1 MPHYGWVIVIIII
14 APQRKTKPWLARL
27 AALRDSLF
35 ARRASGNWMAAA
47 PWRSRDA
54 LPQRSEHHLVDLEG
68 IDDEDGEY
76 SGGSTVDIVSSP
88 PPPYY
93 RTQDPPNPNCKRCR
107 SLGAEGEPQAVWKR
121 VGAVTMAVGAFAL
134 CLLLVAWYRA
144 DAGEVGAGAQRRYSG
159 WERDAPHPSMGD
171 ARGPG
176 GGTPGPGKGCP
187 GCPQG
192 SRCRRAEDSS
202 LLCAESCFAD
212 EFSCRSGLC
221 VSKHSRCDGLA
232 DCDDLS
238 DETGCPCDEDVGF
251 RCGLNTSCLPLDK
264 RCDGRAD
271 CWDIADEVN
280 CPFEECPPGDPNPY
294 HCHSW
299 HCISSELVCDG
310 EEDCDDGS
318 DEGGCP
324 QREPPLAGQK

>member
-1 MPHYGWVIVIIII
+1 MTIIII
-14 APQRKTKPWLARL
+14 ITPKRRTKQWVARST
-27 AALRDSLF
+27 ALGDSLF
-35 ARRASGNWMAAA
+35 ARPSSEWMAAQ
-47 PWRSRDA
+47 WRSSRDA
-54 LPQRSEHHLVDLEG
+54 LPQRSAHHLVDLGG
-68 IDDEDGEY
+68 IDVDEEDEEY
-76 SGGSTVDIVSSP
+76 SGGSTADILSSPP

-107 SLGAEGEPQAVWKR
+107 SLGGEPPSPWKR
-121 VGAVTMAVGAFAL
+121 VGAATMAVAVFAL
-134 CLLLVAWYRA
+134 CLLFVAWYRA
-144 DAGEVGAGAQRRYSG
+144 EAADQSVAQRRYG
-159 WERDAPHPSMGD
+159 GGDRDAPLLSD
-171 ARGPG
+171 VRGPG
-176 GGTPGPGKGCP
+176 GGSTPGPGKGCP

-202 LLCAESCFAD
+202 LLCADSCFAE
-212 EFSCRSGLC
+212 EFPCRSGLC

-280 CPFEECPPGDPNPY
+280 CPFEECPPGDPNAY

-310 EEDCDDGS
+310 EDDCDDGS

-324 QREPPLAGQK
+324 EKQPPVAGQE